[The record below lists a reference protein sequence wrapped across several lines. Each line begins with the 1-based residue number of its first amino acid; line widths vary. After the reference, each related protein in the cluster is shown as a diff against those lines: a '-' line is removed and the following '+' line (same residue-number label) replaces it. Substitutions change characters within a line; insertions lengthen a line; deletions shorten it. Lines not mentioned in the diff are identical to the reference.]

1 MRMRSPNFN
10 FLQPVSQ
17 PGDAGA
23 RVIAVTSGKGGVGK
37 TNLTVNLAVELNRR
51 GYRTAIFDADLGM
64 ANAEVLLGISPR
76 YTLYD
81 YLYNGKSMIE
91 IIAVAPAGVSVISG
105 GSGFVE
111 LANLDYQARK
121 RLGRGLQELDRCFDF
136 VLVDTGAGISKT
148 VLGFVAAA
156 QEALVVLTPEP
167 TSLTDAYGLIKILAK
182 YNVHNQIMVVVNRA
196 GDEKEAWRTYQTLQT
211 TTERFLQ
218 VRLINLGFL
227 PDDKTVVQAV
237 KQQQPFI
244 MQAPA
249 APAAQHLVQVANRLL
264 AGRQAESPGGLQS
277 FFGKLMRLFG

>member
-1 MRMRSPNFN
+1 MRSPNFN
-10 FLQPVSQ
+10 FLQPINQ
-17 PGDAGA
+17 PGGAGA

-37 TNLTVNLAVELNRR
+37 TNLTVNLAVELSRR

-64 ANAEVLLGISPR
+64 ANAEVLLGMSPR

-81 YLYNGKSMIE
+81 YLYNGKSMAE
-91 IIAVAPAGVSVISG
+91 IIAVCPAGVSVISG

-121 RLGRGLQELDRCFDF
+121 RLGRGLQELDHCFDF

-156 QEALVVLTPEP
+156 QEAVVVLTPEP

-182 YNVHNQIMVVVNRA
+182 YNVHDQIMVVVNRA

-227 PDDKTVVQAV
+227 PEDKAVVQAV
-237 KQQQPFI
+237 KQQQPFVKL
-244 MQAPA
+244 APA

-264 AGRQAESPGGLQS
+264 AGRQADSPGGLQG